1 MCMCHIIAIIA
12 VTEVNTLIESS
23 REPPFYVGTSLKLTC
38 KVDIP
43 NTVNPRIISSIRL
56 WKTNIFPSINYYN
69 YHDYFNPLDRSDDGT
84 YACQVCLTNR
94 RNRNKCYI
102 GNETFIISGE
112 LK

>member
-1 MCMCHIIAIIA
+1 MCMCHIAIIA
-12 VTEVNTLIESS
+12 VTEVDTSIESS
-23 REPPFYVGTSLKLTC
+23 REPPFYVGTSLKLIC

-56 WKTNIFPSINYYN
+56 WKTNIFQSIGYNYY
-69 YHDYFNPLDRSDDGT
+69 YFNPLDRSDDGT

-94 RNRNKCYI
+94 KKCYI